1 MRTVSNRQKISSRH
15 LRAAVALAEEGNF
28 SRAAIRVHTG
38 QSALTK
44 QIGFLEE
51 YLGFELFSRQNREV
65 TPTLAGEVFVEQ
77 ARLSLEYQDRA
88 IQMARAAN
96 AGIEHVIRIGKS
108 PYTDPYFLSQLHSLR
123 LPLFPNLKVLT
134 TTKLAPEL
142 AHEVIAGSVD
152 LAFLTGIPMTARLSS
167 VLVGDQPF
175 FVAMLEE
182 DPLALHYEI
191 ECLDLELNSCILFER
206 HVHPYLYDTLIR
218 VAKPASHPGQSLH
231 HMMTAEEGSNLIRR
245 GLGIAVLTQAGAWR
259 IAKNGITMRP
269 LNCEVR
275 LQTRLTC
282 RSDTRSPV
290 VGAFHRALIKR
301 LRVSND
307 GQKPVMLQAS

>member
-1 MRTVSNRQKISSRH
+1 MRTVSNRQKVSSRH

-28 SRAAIRVHTG
+28 SRAAIKLHTG

-44 QIGFLEE
+44 QISFLEE
-51 YLGFELFSRQNREV
+51 YLGFELFARHNREV

-88 IQMARAAN
+88 IQLARAAN
-96 AGIEHVIRIGKS
+96 EGMEHIIRIGKS
-108 PYTDPYFLSQLHSLR
+108 PYTDPYFLSQLHSIR
-123 LPLFPNLKVLT
+123 LPLFPNLRVLT

-142 AHEVIAGSVD
+142 AHELITGSLD

-167 VLVGDQPF
+167 ILVGDQPF

-182 DPLALHYEI
+182 DPLALKYEI
-191 ECLDLELNSCILFER
+191 QCTDLEVNSCILFER
-206 HVHPYLYDTLIR
+206 HVHPYLYDMLVR
-218 VAKPASHPGQSLH
+218 VAKPASQPGRSLH
-231 HMMTAEEGSNLIRR
+231 HMMTAEEGSNLIHR
-245 GLGIAVLTQAGAWR
+245 GLGIAILTQAGAWR

-275 LQTRLTC
+275 LETRLTS
-282 RSDTRSPV
+282 RSDTHLPV
-290 VGAFHRALIKR
+290 VASFHRAFIKR
-301 LRVSND
+301 LSKTER
-307 GQKPVMLQAS
+307 QATAYHDAG

>member
-1 MRTVSNRQKISSRH
+1 MRTVSNRRKISSRH

-44 QIGFLEE
+44 QISFLEE

-65 TPTLAGEVFVEQ
+65 TPTLAGETFVEQ

-96 AGIEHVIRIGKS
+96 EGMEHVIRVGKS

-123 LPLFPNLKVLT
+123 LPLFPNLRVLT
-134 TTKLAPEL
+134 TTNLAPEL
-142 AHEVIAGSVD
+142 AHEVTTGSVD
-152 LAFLTGIPMTARLSS
+152 LAFLTGIPTTARLSS

-175 FVAMLEE
+175 FIAMLEE
-182 DPLALHYEI
+182 DPLAFQYEVQ
-191 ECLDLELNSCILFER
+191 CLDLELNSCILFER

-218 VAKPASHPGQSLH
+218 VAKPASHTGLSLH
-231 HMMTAEEGSNLIRR
+231 HMMTAEEGANLIRR
-245 GLGIAVLTQAGAWR
+245 GLGIAVLNSGRCVA
-259 IAKNGITMRP
+259 
-269 LNCEVR
+269 
-275 LQTRLTC
+275 
-282 RSDTRSPV
+282 
-290 VGAFHRALIKR
+290 HRKER
-301 LRVSND
+301 NHH
-307 GQKPVMLQAS
+307 ASAQL